1 MKKQSGIWIDRKKA
15 VVVRLIGKGQEL
27 KIVYSFIERREK
39 VPGEK
44 KMFTRFNYQFPNFK
58 NKKENRNA
66 HEIHNYLKRVVDE
79 IKDTDEVVIFRP
91 AQMKTEV
98 EKYILDES
106 SHLPVIRRVETT
118 DDMTENEKVAWV
130 KNFFRESSEKQVKE
144 I

>member
-15 VVVRLIGKGQEL
+15 VIVRLIGKGQEL
-27 KIVYSFIERREK
+27 KIVDSSIEGRER

-44 KMFTRFNYQFPNFK
+44 KMFARFNYQFPNFK
-58 NKKENRNA
+58 SKKEKRDA

-79 IKDTDEVVIFRP
+79 IKDTDEVVIFGP
-91 AQMKTEV
+91 AQMKTEL

-130 KNFFRESSEKQVKE
+130 KNFFHESQ
-144 I
+144 